1 MNIIFIYNRRKSNEK
16 DINNS
21 TVIDGCSDDVWRL
34 CKKRQFKRY
43 RQEANDVQT
52 QLDNYGKDASDNISM
67 DKIEGVNLEAAENEG
82 EVKSEGNI
90 GNYKVEVS
98 EAKVIDYEDD
108 KILLVLFDFENKSKQ
123 DINFAGALKVEATQ
137 DGGKLAPAM
146 VNGVEGV
153 DVSALAQNVSKGEK
167 IQVQKV
173 YKLMDEET
181 PVKISVRAF
190 DAEKNPGT
198 IEKTFNLK

>member
-1 MNIIFIYNRRKSNEK
+1 MKKILITVLSLMAVVMMFGGCAKK
-16 DINNS
+16 DS
-21 TVIDGCSDDVWRL
+21 SSVTD
-34 CKKRQFKRY
+34 K
-43 RQEANDVQT
+43 EANDVQT